1 MIWFSPM
8 NLVDQIY
15 PVPCLYSTSLPKK
28 CMYQRVL
35 AVLWILSNLLLV
47 LLLAF
52 GNILVISINPHS
64 QVVLPPLRSSSL
76 YLSALAGPLPSLLHS
91 AGLPLPAVSGP
102 ALAQFHAVSVV
113 FLVVTG
119 HILSLSNCLQPH
131 KMHSL
136 FSLLHSFFPLFIHL
150 TDDCGPALCWAGKH
164 KLWADCQLNP
174 ILVEPRV

>member
-15 PVPCLYSTSLPKK
+15 PVPCPYTQLLPKSV
-28 CMYQRVL
+28 CTNEYL
-35 AVLWILSNLLLV
+35 LSYEFWATSFSFFS
-47 LLLAF
+47 LAF
-52 GNILVISINPHS
+52 GNILVISLQSSFSSSSSPSTLILPVPVS
-64 QVVLPPLRSSSL
+64 SGGATALSPPL
-76 YLSALAGPLPSLLHS
+76 S

-136 FSLLHSFFPLFIHL
+136 FSLLHSFFPLFIHS
-150 TDDCGPALCWAGKH
+150 TDDCGPGTMLG
-164 KLWADCQLNP
+164 
-174 ILVEPRV
+174 VENTIVSWLSA